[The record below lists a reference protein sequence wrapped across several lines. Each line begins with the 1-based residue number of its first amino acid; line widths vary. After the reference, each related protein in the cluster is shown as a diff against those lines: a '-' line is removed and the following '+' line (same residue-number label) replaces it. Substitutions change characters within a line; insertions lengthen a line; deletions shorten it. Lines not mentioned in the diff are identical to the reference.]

1 VLLLSVS
8 ACISVRRYSP
18 VTPPIRLT
26 SRLGVQLL
34 QPGAE
39 GAPPTVACAVVQVN
53 ALIREIR
60 GDTLVLSSVSGVRQL
75 ALATPCPT
83 LEVALVVSTN
93 HPDLRAN
100 TARFDPL
107 RAVMSILFVKPFVV
121 VGAVALFVFAW
132 LVAS

>member
-1 VLLLSVS
+1 M
-8 ACISVRRYSP
+8 
-18 VTPPIRLT
+18 
-26 SRLGVQLL
+26 
-34 QPGAE
+34 
-39 GAPPTVACAVVQVN
+39 ACAVVQVN